1 MMISALGRTSLAVM
15 AGFTET
21 ETDNMVH
28 TGDVEG
34 GAIPLAKKANATP

>member
-15 AGFTET
+15 AGFT